1 MDFFEIK
8 DNKKK
13 YLENLK
19 FSHDYWQL
27 ILPVVLMLID
37 IITGYYNAYIKKEI
51 SSSKMRDGLGKKLAE
66 LVYIIVS
73 LLISVA
79 FNVKIVGY
87 FFSLYIIYMEL
98 VSIMENCKKLGVAMP
113 DFIKDK
119 LNNKEGE

>member
-1 MDFFEIK
+1 MEELMK
-8 DNKKK
+8 
-13 YLENLK
+13 LQ
-19 FSHDYWQL
+19 FSHNYWELVLPL
-27 ILPVVLMLID
+27 ILMAID
-37 IITGYYNAYIKKEI
+37 IITGYYNAWKKKKI

-79 FNVKIVGY
+79 FNVKAVGY

-113 DFIKDK
+113 EFIKDK